1 MIKTPLK
8 IVIADDNKFFCEALK
23 DSLNFHTEFNVNN
36 IFITIESLID
46 FTSKNA
52 FDVLILDIN
61 FNGTSSLD
69 YLSDIRKTV
78 TDFKIIS
85 LTTLN
90 NNAIKNE
97 AFQKGVDCFIGKDD
111 DFSSF
116 KHVILDCFN
125 SDTKNENKDFKL
137 KINSHKL
144 TLRKI
149 ELLQSFYK
157 YADKTEKELSAIL
170 NISES
175 TIKTHKRELFAIT
188 KTKNTQDLIKF
199 GIQNGLIIP

>member
-1 MIKTPLK
+1 MIKTPIK

-23 DSLNFHTEFNVNN
+23 DSLNFHKEFTVNN
-36 IFITIESLID
+36 IFITLESLID
-46 FTSKNA
+46 FTSKNT
-52 FDVLILDIN
+52 FDILILDIN

-69 YLSDIRKTV
+69 YLSDIRKT
-78 TDFKIIS
+78 TADFKIIC

-90 NNAIKNE
+90 NSAIKNE
-97 AFQKGVDCFIGKDD
+97 AFKKGIDCFIGKDD

-116 KHVILDCFN
+116 KHIILNCYKN
-125 SDTKNENKDFKL
+125 DTKKQNEYFKL
-137 KINSHKL
+137 KINNHKL
-144 TLRKI
+144 TSRKI
-149 ELLQSFYK
+149 EMLKHFYE

-175 TIKTHKRELFAIT
+175 TIKTHKRELFEIT
-188 KTKNTQDLIKF
+188 QTKNTQDLLKF